1 MGNLPLDHAAQCQDA
16 TLGIGN
22 HGQGIARSSRR
33 QLLDRLAQ
41 AGDGAVC
48 GTGFPAK
55 EWFCCVT
62 DLKSNIQASRP
73 LQPI

>member
-16 TLGIGN
+16 TLGIAN

-48 GTGFPAK
+48 GTGLVVGGMFTYSVLNG
-55 EWFCCVT
+55 C
-62 DLKSNIQASRP
+62 R
-73 LQPI
+73 